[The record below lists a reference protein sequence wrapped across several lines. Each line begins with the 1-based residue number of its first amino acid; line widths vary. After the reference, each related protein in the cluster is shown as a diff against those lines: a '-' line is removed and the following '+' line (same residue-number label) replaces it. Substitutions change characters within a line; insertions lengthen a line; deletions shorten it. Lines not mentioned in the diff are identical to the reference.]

1 LKLNNKG
8 LLTVFVDKV
17 VKIMHIAMLHPQ
29 DYSVDLLSK
38 FIFEKPIVSTS
49 QECPELT
56 STTTEGQGTS
66 LDAVKITQSTPG
78 FRNWLYLIDM
88 FAVIEDYNQT
98 IGNEEIKLAL
108 IRFIA
113 EFLI

>member
-1 LKLNNKG
+1 
-8 LLTVFVDKV
+8 
-17 VKIMHIAMLHPQ
+17 M
-29 DYSVDLLSK
+29 
-38 FIFEKPIVSTS
+38 
-49 QECPELT
+49 
-56 STTTEGQGTS
+56 
-66 LDAVKITQSTPG
+66 KITKSTPG